1 MHHLNIIIGISIII
15 CFAEAVPVLDHS
27 HHRYKRN
34 NGLKTQSPDDRDS
47 CKPGVA
53 SPVTR
58 VNTTERLR
66 ALRDLFTGNGID
78 GYIIPSGDAHQS
90 EYPSDYDL
98 RRGYISGFS
107 GSAGT
112 AIVLKTKAA
121 LWTDGRYYLAAED
134 ELDCNWILMR
144 AGESDTPTMT
154 KWLIDNLGATNGTVG
169 ASPFFT
175 SSSSWLSMESTLKEG
190 TVNMKQITNDLI
202 DQIWTTGRPS
212 EPNSTINALPMEYA
226 GRSWQDKI
234 TDMHTAM
241 AEQNVDTLIV
251 TGLDETAWLFNLRA
265 KDIAFN
271 PFFISYAIVDRKNSK
286 TRLFLNDKNR
296 KLTEN
301 STDDAT
307 KQKLHLHLNTGNTGN
322 CNGMSGPCVEVVD
335 YSTMLTEVQNIN
347 TDSGI
352 SQVWVAF
359 QCNYALYS
367 ALRSKKVHQANTPA
381 ALIKTRKNAIEQQGM
396 RNSHKRDAVAL
407 ITFIANLEKTMKDGT
422 KEWTEVSAA
431 LDLKEHRL
439 SQEKN
444 RGLSFSSIS
453 AVGSNGAII
462 HYHPSADTDKK
473 LSLNEMYL
481 LDSGGQ
487 YLDGTTDV
495 TRTFHFGSPTAYQK
509 ECYTRVLMGQVD
521 LARFKFYKGPH
532 GPYGRE
538 IDAIAR
544 RPLWDVGLEYRHGTG
559 HGIGSY
565 LSVHEG
571 PGRISLSHASF
582 DSDEKLDEFMFFSD
596 EPGYYEAGQF
606 GIRLENI
613 VMVTEAETTYNFM
626 NSTFLTFET
635 VTLVPYEPN
644 LIDYDLLSPEQI
656 KWINTYHSKV
666 QKEIGPLVS
675 SDPVASEWL
684 SSRTQIVMGRTNM
697 GDNLHTNLVFLVLC
711 AILTTLL

>member
-1 MHHLNIIIGISIII
+1 
-15 CFAEAVPVLDHS
+15 
-27 HHRYKRN
+27 
-34 NGLKTQSPDDRDS
+34 
-47 CKPGVA
+47 
-53 SPVTR
+53 
-58 VNTTERLR
+58 
-66 ALRDLFTGNGID
+66 
-78 GYIIPSGDAHQS
+78 
-90 EYPSDYDL
+90 
-98 RRGYISGFS
+98 
-107 GSAGT
+107 
-112 AIVLKTKAA
+112 
-121 LWTDGRYYLAAED
+121 
-134 ELDCNWILMR
+134 
-144 AGESDTPTMT
+144 
-154 KWLIDNLGATNGTVG
+154 
-169 ASPFFT
+169 
-175 SSSSWLSMESTLKEG
+175 
-190 TVNMKQITNDLI
+190 
-202 DQIWTTGRPS
+202 
-212 EPNSTINALPMEYA
+212 
-226 GRSWQDKI
+226 
-234 TDMHTAM
+234 
-241 AEQNVDTLIV
+241 
-251 TGLDETAWLFNLRA
+251 
-265 KDIAFN
+265 
-271 PFFISYAIVDRKNSK
+271 
-286 TRLFLNDKNR
+286 
-296 KLTEN
+296 
-301 STDDAT
+301 
-307 KQKLHLHLNTGNTGN
+307 
-322 CNGMSGPCVEVVD
+322 
-335 YSTMLTEVQNIN
+335 MLTEVQNIN
-347 TDSGI
+347 TNSSI

-367 ALRSKKVHQANTPA
+367 ALSSKKIHQANTPA
-381 ALIKTRKNAIEQQGM
+381 ALIKTRKNTVEQQGM

-407 ITFIANLEKTMKDGT
+407 INLHSKFRENCECHNVLNREQGTAYKLVINILLFTMKDGT

-431 LDLKEHRL
+431 LDLKTHRL

-462 HYHPSADTDKK
+462 HYRPSADTDRN

-495 TRTFHFGSPTAYQK
+495 TRTFHFGTPTAYQK

-521 LARFKFYKGPH
+521 LARILFPNTL
-532 GPYGRE
+532 YGRE

-582 DSDEKLDEFMFFSD
+582 ASDEKLDEFMFFSD
-596 EPGYYEAGQF
+596 EPGYYEANEF

-613 VMVTEAETTYNFM
+613 VMVTEAQTKYQFM

-656 KWINTYHSKV
+656 KWINMYHSKV

-684 SSRTQIVMGRTNM
+684 SSRTQTVIGRTNM
-697 GDNLHTNLVFLVLC
+697 GDNLHTNMVFLILC
-711 AILTTLL
+711 AILTTIL

>member
-1 MHHLNIIIGISIII
+1 MHHLNIIIGISIAIS
-15 CFAEAVPVLDHS
+15 FAEAVPVLDHS

-58 VNTTERLR
+58 VNTTERLK

-154 KWLIDNLGATNGTVG
+154 QWLIDNLGATNGTVG

-190 TVNMKQITNDLI
+190 TVNMKQVTNDLI

-286 TRLFLNDKNR
+286 TRLFLNHKNR

-307 KQKLHLHLNTGNTGN
+307 KQKLHIHLNTGNTGD
-322 CNGMSGPCVEVVD
+322 CNGMSGTCVEVVD

-347 TDSGI
+347 TDSSI

-367 ALRSKKVHQANTPA
+367 ALSSKKVHQANTPA
-381 ALIKTRKNAIEQQGM
+381 ALIKTRKNAVEQQGM
-396 RNSHKRDAVAL
+396 RNSHIRDAVAL

-439 SQEKN
+439 
-444 RGLSFSSIS
+444 
-453 AVGSNGAII
+453 
-462 HYHPSADTDKK
+462 
-473 LSLNEMYL
+473 
-481 LDSGGQ
+481 
-487 YLDGTTDV
+487 DGTTDV
-495 TRTFHFGSPTAYQK
+495 TRTFHFGTPTDYQK

-582 DSDEKLDEFMFFSD
+582 ASDEKLDEFMFFSD

-656 KWINTYHSKV
+656 QWINTYHSTV
-666 QKEIGPLVS
+666 QKKIGPLVS

-697 GDNLHTNLVFLVLC
+697 GDNLHTNLAFLVLC
-711 AILTTLL
+711 AILTTIL

>member
-1 MHHLNIIIGISIII
+1 MHHLNIIIGISIAIS
-15 CFAEAVPVLDHS
+15 FAEAVPVLDHS

-58 VNTTERLR
+58 VNTTERLK

-154 KWLIDNLGATNGTVG
+154 QWLIDNLGATNGTVG

-190 TVNMKQITNDLI
+190 TVNMKQVTNDLI

-286 TRLFLNDKNR
+286 TRLFLNHKNR

-307 KQKLHLHLNTGNTGN
+307 KQKLHIHLNTGNTGD
-322 CNGMSGPCVEVVD
+322 CNGMSGTCVEVVD

-347 TDSGI
+347 TDSSI

-367 ALRSKKVHQANTPA
+367 ALSSKKVHQANTPA
-381 ALIKTRKNAIEQQGM
+381 ALIKTRKNAVEQQGM
-396 RNSHKRDAVAL
+396 RNSHIRDAVAL

-439 SQEKN
+439 
-444 RGLSFSSIS
+444 
-453 AVGSNGAII
+453 
-462 HYHPSADTDKK
+462 
-473 LSLNEMYL
+473 
-481 LDSGGQ
+481 
-487 YLDGTTDV
+487 DGTTDV
-495 TRTFHFGSPTAYQK
+495 TRTFHFGTPTDYQK

-521 LARFKFYKGPH
+521 LARILFPNTL
-532 GPYGRE
+532 YGRE

-582 DSDEKLDEFMFFSD
+582 ASDEKLDEFMFFSD

-656 KWINTYHSKV
+656 QWINTYHSTV
-666 QKEIGPLVS
+666 QKKIGPLVS

-697 GDNLHTNLVFLVLC
+697 GDNLHTNLAFLVLC
-711 AILTTLL
+711 AILTTIL